1 MPETKTEDGYESQFG
16 VNHLGHWSLT
26 ALLIDNLKAAEAA
39 RVVTVTSTAHHLIWN
54 VNFDDPHMHKK
65 YSAWNAYSQSKLAN
79 YYFALGLHNLFSS
92 SGEKMKSLLAH
103 PGLSHTNLQVKTY
116 EMGAGGWAGGFFKNL
131 AAKTGMSPE
140 DGALPQIRAAL
151 DPKAESGDFYAPR
164 FVNTGSPVKRPIL
177 RINNRR
183 NIEKLWKLSE
193 RETGIA
199 IQA

>member
-1 MPETKTEDGYESQFG
+1 
-16 VNHLGHWSLT
+16 
-26 ALLIDNLKAAEAA
+26 
-39 RVVTVTSTAHHLIWN
+39 
-54 VNFDDPHMHKK
+54 
-65 YSAWNAYSQSKLAN
+65 
-79 YYFALGLHNLFSS
+79 
-92 SGEKMKSLLAH
+92 
-103 PGLSHTNLQVKTY
+103 
-116 EMGAGGWAGGFFKNL
+116 
-131 AAKTGMSPE
+131 MSPE

-151 DPKAESGDFYAPR
+151 DPKAERGDFYAPR